1 MDGQIAGWYKGNE
14 GGEELAR
21 CGGAIGWG
29 WHGGVV
35 PWVWSGL
42 VGERGGGGG
51 WGSVGTVPA
60 AGSVIGF
67 TCG

>member
-1 MDGQIAGWYKGNE
+1 MDGQIAGWYKGND

-29 WHGGVV
+29 WHGGVA
-35 PWVWSGL
+35 PWVWGGL
-42 VGERGGGGG
+42 VGERGGWGG
-51 WGSVGTVPA
+51 GSVGTVPA